1 MDIQLTEE
9 QELLRSSI
17 QRFLREQY
25 DFDERRKIV
34 ATDEGWSRRHWRSFA
49 ELGLCAAPF
58 QESSGGLGG
67 GSLATMIVM
76 QEFGRNLV
84 VEPYF
89 ETVVLAGGLIEDVAS
104 PEQCQAFL
112 PKIMEGETIWAL
124 AWAEGRSR
132 YDFNSVTTTARRQG
146 DKFILSGTKAA
157 VVGAPWADK
166 LIVSARTSGGPRD
179 RFGVSLF
186 VVDRHSV
193 NLHLQSFKTIDGR
206 RAAELTLM
214 DVEVPASRLLGTE
227 GEGVAALEACRD
239 RAIAALCAEAVGA
252 MSVLNSATLE
262 YSKARKQFG
271 VALGT
276 FQVLQHR
283 MVDMFIALE
292 EAISLTQ
299 HLNLSLAT
307 QEPDGSKLASGAKSK
322 VGYAARFVSEQAV
335 QLHGGMGMSDELNV
349 GHYFKRIS
357 AINVQFGDPAYHL
370 MRYAQLSL
378 SSVQRSKSNTAP
390 RPEVN
395 NDRSRNRLDCS
406 HPYWQGLQGRPQ

>member
-34 ATDEGWSRRHWRSFA
+34 ASEEGWSRRHWKSFA

-104 PEQCQAFL
+104 PEQREAFL
-112 PKIMEGETIWAL
+112 PKIMEGEAIWAL

-132 YDFNSVTTTARRQG
+132 YDFNNVTTTARRHG
-146 DKFILSGTKAA
+146 DNFVLSGTKAA
-157 VVGAPWADK
+157 VIGAPWADK
-166 LIVSARTSGGPRD
+166 LIVSARTSGEPRD

-186 VVDRHSV
+186 VVDRHSA

-214 DVEVPASRLLGTE
+214 NVEVPASQLLGLE
-227 GEGVAALEACRD
+227 GWGVAALEACRD
-239 RAIAALCAEAVGA
+239 SAIAALCAEASRSGREDA
-252 MSVLNSATLE
+252 PTSVEVRRCRATDRAASVRNGRRELHAPSTRLRAE
-262 YSKARKQFG
+262 LRGEVRS
-271 VALGT
+271 
-276 FQVLQHR
+276 
-283 MVDMFIALE
+283 
-292 EAISLTQ
+292 
-299 HLNLSLAT
+299 
-307 QEPDGSKLASGAKSK
+307 PDGILADRRPRAGSAVEFSERLSR
-322 VGYAARFVSEQAV
+322 VGSADRTSSPGWPTRIHLGPARSTT
-335 QLHGGMGMSDELNV
+335 G
-349 GHYFKRIS
+349 RI
-357 AINVQFGDPAYHL
+357 DRCTRPLPPARRTVL
-370 MRYAQLSL
+370 
-378 SSVQRSKSNTAP
+378 
-390 RPEVN
+390 
-395 NDRSRNRLDCS
+395 
-406 HPYWQGLQGRPQ
+406 

>member
-9 QELLRSSI
+9 QELLRGSL
-17 QRFLREQY
+17 QRLLRDHY
-25 DFDERRKIV
+25 DFDARRKIV
-34 ATDEGWSRRHWRSFA
+34 ATDEGWSRKHWSAFA

-67 GSLATMIVM
+67 GPLATMIVM
-76 QEFGRNLV
+76 REFGRNLV
-84 VEPYF
+84 VEPF
-89 ETVVLAGGLIEDVAS
+89 LETVVLAGGLIEDVGSQA
-104 PEQCQAFL
+104 QHDAFL
-112 PKIMEGETIWAL
+112 PQIMAGESIWAL

-132 YDFNSVTTTARRQG
+132 YDFNNVATTARRQG
-146 DKFILSGTKAA
+146 EVYVLNGTKAT
-157 VVGAPWADK
+157 VIGAPWADT
-166 LIVSARTSGGPRD
+166 LIVSARTSGEPRD
-179 RFGVSLF
+179 RSGVSLF
-186 VVDRHSV
+186 VVDRQSA

-206 RAAELTLM
+206 RAAEITLM
-214 DVEVPASRLLGTE
+214 NVQVPASQLLGTE

-252 MSVLNSATLE
+252 MSELNSVTLE
-262 YSKARKQFG
+262 YAKTRKQFG

-307 QEPDGSKLASGAKSK
+307 GEPHGSKLASGAKSK
-322 VGYAARFVSEQAV
+322 VGYAARFIAEQAI

-349 GHYFKRIS
+349 GHYFKRIAS
-357 AINVQFGDPAYHL
+357 INVQFGDPTYHL
-370 MRYAQLSL
+370 MRYA
-378 SSVQRSKSNTAP
+378 RS
-390 RPEVN
+390 
-395 NDRSRNRLDCS
+395 
-406 HPYWQGLQGRPQ
+406 

>member
-34 ATDEGWSRRHWRSFA
+34 ATDEGWSRKHWKSFA

-76 QEFGRNLV
+76 QEFGRSLV

-89 ETVVLAGGLIEDVAS
+89 ETVVLAGGLIEEVAS
-104 PEQCQAFL
+104 PEQRQAFL
-112 PKIMEGETIWAL
+112 PKIIEGEAIWAL

-132 YDFNSVTTTARRQG
+132 YDFNNVTTTARRQG
-146 DKFILSGTKAA
+146 DKFVLSGTKAA

-179 RFGVSLF
+179 RVGVSLF
-186 VVDRHSV
+186 VVDRHSP

-214 DVEVPASRLLGTE
+214 DVEVPAGQLLGIE

-271 VALGT
+271 VALGS

-299 HLNLSLAT
+299 HLNLSLAA
-307 QEPDGSKLASGAKSK
+307 QEPNGSKLASGAKSK
-322 VGYAARFVSEQAV
+322 VGYAARFVAEQAV

-349 GHYFKRIS
+349 GHYFKRINS
-357 AINVQFGDPAYHL
+357 INVQFGDPTYHL
-370 MRYAQLSL
+370 MRYAQQS
-378 SSVQRSKSNTAP
+378 
-390 RPEVN
+390 
-395 NDRSRNRLDCS
+395 
-406 HPYWQGLQGRPQ
+406 

>member
-9 QELLRSSI
+9 QELLRSTI

-34 ATDEGWSRRHWRSFA
+34 ATDEGWSRRHWKSFA

-104 PEQCQAFL
+104 PEQRQALL
-112 PKIMEGETIWAL
+112 PKIMEGDAIWAL

-132 YDFNSVTTTARRQG
+132 YDFNNVTTTARRQG
-146 DKFILSGTKAA
+146 DKFVLSGTKAA

-179 RFGVSLF
+179 RDGVSLF

-214 DVEVPASRLLGTE
+214 DVEVPAGQLLGIE

-262 YSKARKQFG
+262 YSKSRKQFG
-271 VALGT
+271 VALGS

-299 HLNLSLAT
+299 HLNLSLAAH
-307 QEPDGSKLASGAKSK
+307 EPNGSKLASGAKSK
-322 VGYAARFVSEQAV
+322 VGYAARFVAEQAV

-349 GHYFKRIS
+349 GHYFKRINS
-357 AINVQFGDPAYHL
+357 INVQFGDPAYHL
-370 MRYAQLSL
+370 MRYAQQS
-378 SSVQRSKSNTAP
+378 
-390 RPEVN
+390 
-395 NDRSRNRLDCS
+395 
-406 HPYWQGLQGRPQ
+406 

>member
-9 QELLRSSI
+9 QELLRGSL
-17 QRFLREQY
+17 QRLLRDRY
-25 DFDERRKIV
+25 DFDARRKIV
-34 ATDEGWSRRHWRSFA
+34 ATDEGWSRKHWSAFA

-67 GSLATMIVM
+67 GPLATMIVIR
-76 QEFGRNLV
+76 EFGRNLV
-84 VEPYF
+84 VEPF
-89 ETVVLAGGLIEDVAS
+89 LETVVLAGGLIEDVGS
-104 PEQCQAFL
+104 QAQREVFL
-112 PKIMEGETIWAL
+112 PQIMAGESIWAL

-132 YDFNSVTTTARRQG
+132 YDFNNVATTARRQG
-146 DKFILSGTKAA
+146 EVYVLNGTKAT
-157 VVGAPWADK
+157 VIGAPWADK
-166 LIVSARTSGGPRD
+166 LIVSARTSGEPRD
-179 RFGVSLF
+179 RSGVSLF
-186 VVDRHSV
+186 VVDRQSA

-206 RAAELTLM
+206 RAAEITLM
-214 DVEVPASRLLGTE
+214 NVQVPASQVLGTE

-252 MSVLNSATLE
+252 MSELNSVTLE
-262 YSKARKQFG
+262 YAKTRKQFG

-307 QEPDGSKLASGAKSK
+307 GEPHGSKLASGAKSK
-322 VGYAARFVSEQAV
+322 VGYAARFIAEQAI

-349 GHYFKRIS
+349 GHYFKRIAS
-357 AINVQFGDPAYHL
+357 INVQFGDPTYHL
-370 MRYAQLSL
+370 MRYA
-378 SSVQRSKSNTAP
+378 RS
-390 RPEVN
+390 
-395 NDRSRNRLDCS
+395 
-406 HPYWQGLQGRPQ
+406 